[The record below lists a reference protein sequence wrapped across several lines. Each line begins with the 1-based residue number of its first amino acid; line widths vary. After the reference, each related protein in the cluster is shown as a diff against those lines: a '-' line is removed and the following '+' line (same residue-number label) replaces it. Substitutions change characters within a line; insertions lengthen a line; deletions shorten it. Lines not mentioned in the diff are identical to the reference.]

1 MLTFLSIVVGLQDEV
16 RKGNGFILR
25 TDGTVEDYN
34 PDAESKV
41 YNFNEL
47 KTKCG
52 MDLAQILSLNNHG
65 MLVCDEEAMFTGKA
79 VNPLATM
86 LFRLAYNDNSLGVIG
101 DCVYCPS
108 NAIN

>member
-1 MLTFLSIVVGLQDEV
+1 MLTILSIVVGLQDEV

-34 PDAESKV
+34 PDADSKV
-41 YNFNEL
+41 YNFAEL
-47 KTKCG
+47 KQKCG
-52 MDLAQILSLNNHG
+52 MSMSEIVDLKNRG
-65 MLVCDEEAMFTGKA
+65 MLVCDEEAMFSGKS

-86 LFRLAYNDNSLGVIG
+86 LFRMAYNDNSLGIIG